1 MKTHAVKL
9 MILVVLGSM
18 LGFGCSVLRRSHDA
32 FDGPSVRQ
40 INRSIKTEARSLR
53 SDGYRT
59 EVGAP
64 AMEFQLR
71 RSLDREYAV
80 DELGQNQ
87 YVIGTGSAI
96 AGIENVA
103 RMHAVNDAANN
114 AAILL
119 ESKVMG
125 MIETDYNNKL
135 YSRDEFLTLSR
146 MKGVFSNFVGQTLP
160 TGVPVTA
167 FIRDNGRNY
176 EYQVRVAYSME
187 IMRRQAAS
195 AVHEI
200 LGKENDEL
208 RKKFERVTGLDQL
221 GK

>member
-1 MKTHAVKL
+1 MKTHAVKF
-9 MILVVLGSM
+9 MILVVFASI
-18 LGFGCSVLRRSHDA
+18 LGFGCTGLRRSSEA

-40 INRSIKTEARSLR
+40 INRSIKNDVRKLR
-53 SDGYRT
+53 SEGYRA

-80 DELGQNQ
+80 DEIGQNQ

-103 RMHAVNDAANN
+103 RMHAVNDAAAN
-114 AAILL
+114 AAVLL

-125 MIETDYNNKL
+125 MIETDYNNRL
-135 YSRDEFLTLSR
+135 YSRDEFMTLSR

-176 EYQVRVAYSME
+176 EYQVRVAYSMDL
-187 IMRRQAAS
+187 MRRQASS
-195 AVHEI
+195 AIHEI
-200 LGKENDEL
+200 LGNENDEL